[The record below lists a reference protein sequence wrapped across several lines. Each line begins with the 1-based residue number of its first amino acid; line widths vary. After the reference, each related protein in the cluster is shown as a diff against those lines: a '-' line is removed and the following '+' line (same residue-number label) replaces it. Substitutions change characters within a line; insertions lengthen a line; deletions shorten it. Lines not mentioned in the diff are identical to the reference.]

1 MNERS
6 QMHVRYPSHAGTFYA
21 DSGKALRRQI
31 EDCFL
36 HRFGPG
42 KLPKLKKNDR
52 RRLIS
57 LISPHAGYIFSGPIA
72 ANGYYYAACDGKP
85 TSIIILGPN
94 HTGYGSGISIVTD
107 QIWRLPFGDIEV
119 DSKLA
124 KEIQGSSSYT
134 DIDDQAHRF
143 EHSVEVQLP
152 FLQYIYGSFKFVP
165 ICMMMQDLTVCRDL
179 GNAIAKVTYDK
190 NVLII
195 ASTDLTHYE
204 PQEKA
209 TKKDQLVIDAI
220 LNLDEKALQTVVE
233 LNSISMCGYGPAT
246 VAMIAAKKLGAT
258 KAKLLSYKTSGDI
271 INNGRSVVGY
281 ASLSMVR

>member
-1 MNERS
+1 MNESR
-6 QMHVRYPSHAGTFYA
+6 QMGVRYPSQAGTFYA
-21 DSGKALRRQI
+21 DSDRALRRQI
-31 EDCFL
+31 DECFL

-42 KLPKLKKNDR
+42 KLPQLKENDR

-57 LISPHAGYIFSGPIA
+57 IISPHAGYMFSGPVA
-72 ANGYYYAACDGKP
+72 ANGYYYAAGDGKP
-85 TSIIILGPN
+85 DSIIILGPN

-124 KEIQGSSSYT
+124 KEIQSSSSYA
-134 DIDDQAHRF
+134 DIDNQAHRF

-165 ICMMMQDLTVCRDL
+165 ICMMIQDLETCRDL
-179 GNAIAKVTYDK
+179 GNTIAEVTYDK

-204 PQEKA
+204 PQEIA
-209 TKKDQLVIDAI
+209 TKKDQMIINTI
-220 LNLDEKALQTVVE
+220 LNLDAESLQAVVKSNN
-233 LNSISMCGYGPAT
+233 LSMCGYGPTT
-246 VAMIAAKKLGAT
+246 VVLIAAKKLGAT
-258 KAKLLSYKTSGDI
+258 KVKLLSYKTSGDI
-271 INNGRSVVGY
+271 INNGKRVVGY
-281 ASLSMVR
+281 ASLSIER